1 MRGRLSI
8 RKPDAKFKTHQ
19 AKMIQQLDSE
29 ERLKLLL
36 KYWSHIH
43 TYINSYVHT
52 ITHTSTNKLTGNIE
66 RLLTEDRFKM
76 S

>member
-1 MRGRLSI
+1 
-8 RKPDAKFKTHQ
+8 
-19 AKMIQQLDSE
+19 MIQQLDSE